1 MGALKRYTRAC
12 AGLLLPSR
20 FSIKNGLRSNSAHSL
35 KRMDAQQL
43 RCTSIFIERTL
54 LVCNSKLASASFREM
69 GSLQKLCTIGIS
81 FFYTQEMVHP
91 TAHERHAQQGK
102 EREDTHPRSRAFAMG
117 NPSVETLS
125 LGEPGSRSPTIS
137 LLTMAVEYQA

>member
-1 MGALKRYTRAC
+1 M
-12 AGLLLPSR
+12 
-20 FSIKNGLRSNSAHSL
+20 HSDIYRVDFVSL
-35 KRMDAQQL
+35 Q
-43 RCTSIFIERTL
+43 FE
-54 LVCNSKLASASFREM
+54 ASFRELPRDGVSTKICM
-69 GSLQKLCTIGIS
+69 IGIS

-102 EREDTHPRSRAFAMG
+102 EREDTHRRSRAFATG

-137 LLTMAVEYQA
+137 FLTMAVEYQA